1 MKVKFGT
8 MLALAAFAFTASAD
22 APWSDTPVT
31 CHWIGEV
38 KAGTTTYGDYASWA
52 NPDNW
57 AEGIVPGMSI
67 VNGVTNGCLGC
78 TAVFD
83 RPCKYAAV
91 DFIYGQILAI
101 SNIVV
106 TGSTVPKITLG
117 RPWEWSDPY
126 LYLERGGGIYVSS
139 DVAVAPE
146 MRASIKY
153 LRGANDPVT
162 TFTFENNSATPFILR
177 GFSGADVAF
186 KSWAGSMTYCM
197 KGTGEIR
204 QTGTYAMSNY
214 SMAIKLDMNGGK
226 YVHAAGGSVSQI
238 KTGNNGVLQHFEVPA
253 DKTLTINGDS
263 QTVTADSDLV
273 LEGEG
278 TYSFTAGVSSTYG
291 SVFAAAS
298 GKTLTLD
305 CAITR
310 TAGGKFTIG
319 SWNPY
324 SGGTVVLA
332 PGRSFGGAPV
342 EFYSCTLKLP
352 TNETF
357 SSAIAIR
364 SDCSGKIAGGTDG
377 ESKLDGGIA
386 GTTRPLT
393 LSGRLAIASDIT
405 ATTTLAAGAALSFR
419 NADGSDTTAF
429 TISSLKL
436 MSDATIPVEDGVTAT
451 ITAMNNNG
459 HKLDIRPEGTGKVVF
474 SGLSAGF
481 SPLWLTINGR
491 RGVVSS
497 SGELVTQ
504 GSLSDDTA
512 IDAHGGVVPDSAA
525 AVVAVTTANG
535 PAADSVTL
543 AADSTSVMML
553 RQRQAVDDVQID
565 MSAGQTLSAGVVS
578 VLPGAK
584 SLTVGTSAGVGAL
597 APNGDALE
605 LDAADAASKITVN
618 AAVSMPSNTRI
629 IKEGSGDVVFNGPA
643 TGLMEMQGGSL
654 AFTNGENGV
663 TLSGSNATFVVAG
676 SVASGNRFDIAMTD
690 GAVEMSGHLENSS
703 IVVASNGVGRID
715 MTGGCVTGALICTAN
730 SSSKSAFRMKGGE
743 FVNPSCANI
752 SGSGF
757 AYMKIEG
764 GVCRMTAAD
773 LLELGYENSMTF
785 EQTGGEFR
793 RSGVI
798 SVGRGYSKTIGSIC
812 LKGGK
817 FVCDNDIRM
826 PTYNGGGCGIL
837 TIEGADASF
846 DIEGNYGIYLSL
858 VVTNANNGKGYGN
871 RSMVNLNGG
880 TLKAYTLCRHGW
892 YSNVAERAYLNF
904 NGGTYDYRGWGA
916 PFGAPGNVYQYSLD
930 RVTSFEK
937 GATLNVGSSYTASSP
952 IPIET
957 PVGKGV
963 ESIAW
968 TPISGLP
975 GSPLVVITDPDG
987 TGEGAS
993 AFADVDDFGTITNVH
1008 VTSPG
1013 WNYTRATAKLYCGS
1027 CVDGNIVATFDCVLK
1042 DQKSGGFTKT
1052 GGGVFTINC
1061 TNTYT
1066 GATVVKGG
1074 TIKLGCDDA
1083 IDSRSALVLAGG
1095 TLDLDSHSQKFSS
1108 VSGTSGSIINGT
1120 LGLTGLTV
1128 DMNDAVARTYP
1139 TISAPVAFSAG
1150 AELTIVNPEAASAR
1164 NSYTLANF
1172 AGGVSGDIVLS
1183 AESAAALPGGASEWR
1198 LTTSG
1203 NVLKLVKNIGMML
1216 IVR

>member
-1 MKVKFGT
+1 MKVKFGV

-22 APWSDTPVT
+22 APYSDTPVT
-31 CHWIGEV
+31 CHWIGAV
-38 KAGTTTYGDYASWA
+38 RAGSSTYGEYASWT

-57 AEGIVPGMSI
+57 AEGIVPGLSI
-67 VNGVTNGCLGC
+67 VDGVTNGCLGC

-83 RPCKYAAV
+83 RPCKYAAM

-117 RPWEWSDPY
+117 RPWEWSDPFI
-126 LYLERGGGIYVSS
+126 YLERGGGIYVSS
-139 DVAVAPE
+139 DVAIAPE
-146 MRASIKY
+146 MRGSVKY
-153 LRGANDPVT
+153 LRGANGPT
-162 TFTFENNSATPFILR
+162 TTLTFENNSATPFILK
-177 GFSGADVAF
+177 GFAGPDVAF
-186 KSWAGSMTYCM
+186 KSWSGSMTYCI
-197 KGTGEIR
+197 KGTGEVR
-204 QTGTYAMSNY
+204 QTGTYTMSNY
-214 SMAIKLDMNGGK
+214 SIAIKLDMNGGK
-226 YVHAAGGSVSQI
+226 YVHAAGGTVSQI
-238 KTGNNGVLQHFEVPA
+238 KTGSNGVLQHFEVAA
-253 DKTLTINGDS
+253 DKTLIINGDS

-305 CAITR
+305 CAVTR

-319 SWNPY
+319 SWSPY
-324 SGGTVVLA
+324 ASGTVTLA
-332 PGRSFGGAPV
+332 PGRSLAGALV
-342 EFYSCTLKLP
+342 ELYSDTLLLP
-352 TNETF
+352 SNETF
-357 SSAIAIR
+357 SSAITIA
-364 SDCSGKIAGGTDG
+364 SSSSGKVAGGAYG
-377 ESKLDGGIA
+377 ESKLDYGIA
-386 GTTRPLT
+386 ATTRPLT
-393 LSGRLAIASDIT
+393 LSGRLAISSDIT
-405 ATTTLAAGAALSFR
+405 ATTTLAADAALAFR
-419 NADGSDTTAF
+419 NADDAVTTSF

-436 MSDATIPVEDGVTAT
+436 MGDATIPVEDGVTAT
-451 ITAMNNNG
+451 ITAINNNG
-459 HKLDIRPEGTGKVVF
+459 HTLDIRPEGTGKVVF

-481 SPLWLTINGR
+481 SPLWLTINGC
-491 RGVVSS
+491 RGVVSA

-504 GSLSDDTA
+504 DSLADDTA
-512 IDAHGGVVPDSAA
+512 IDAHGGVVPNSAA
-525 AVVAVTTANG
+525 SVVAVTTANG
-535 PAADSVTL
+535 PAADNVTL
-543 AADSTSVMML
+543 AADSTSVFML

-578 VLPGAK
+578 VLSGAK

-605 LDAADAASKITVN
+605 LETVDASSKITVN
-618 AAVSMPSNTRI
+618 AAVPMPSNTRI
-629 IKEGSGDVVFNGPA
+629 IKEGSGEVVFNGPA

-654 AFTNGENGV
+654 SFTNGENGV
-663 TLSGSNATFVVAG
+663 TLSGSNATFAVAG
-676 SVASGNRFDIAMTD
+676 SVASGSRFDVAMTD
-690 GAVEMSGHLENSS
+690 GAVEMSGHLENSR

-730 SSSKSAFRMKGGE
+730 SSSKGAFRMKDGE
-743 FVNPSCANI
+743 FVNPSRANI
-752 SGSGF
+752 NGSGF

-773 LLELGYENSMTF
+773 MLELGYENSMTF

-798 SVGRGYSKTIGSIC
+798 SVGRNRATGSIC
-812 LKGGK
+812 IKGGK
-817 FVCDNDIRM
+817 FVCSDDMRM
-826 PTYNGGGCGIL
+826 PTYNASGGGVF
-837 TIEGADASF
+837 TIEGAGATVEF
-846 DIEGNYGIYLSL
+846 EGNKGIMLSL
-858 VVTNANNGKGYGN
+858 VDDNQNSGKGYGN
-871 RSMVNLNGG
+871 RSMVNLNEG
-880 TLKAYTLCRHGW
+880 TLNAYTLCRHGW
-892 YSNVAERAYLNF
+892 YSNVSERAYLNF
-904 NGGTYDYRGWGA
+904 NGGTYNYRGWSA
-916 PFGAPGNVYQYSLD
+916 PFGSPGNVYQYSLD
-930 RVTSFEK
+930 RVTSFER
-937 GATLNVGSSYTASSP
+937 GATLNVGSLYTASSQ
-952 IPIET
+952 IPIEA

-963 ESIAW
+963 ESISW
-968 TPISGLP
+968 TPMSGLL

-993 AFADVDDFGTITNVH
+993 AFADVDDYGTITNIH

-1013 WNYTRATAKLYCGS
+1013 WNYTRATAKLYLGR
-1027 CVDGNIVATFDCVLK
+1027 VLPENLVATFDCVLK

-1052 GGGVFTINC
+1052 GTGTFTTSC

-1074 TIKLGCDDA
+1074 TLKLGCDDA

-1095 TLDLDSHSQKFSS
+1095 KLDLDGHSQKFSS

-1128 DMNDAVARTYP
+1128 DMNDAVAKTFP

-1150 AELTIVNPEAASAR
+1150 AGLTIVNPELASSR
-1164 NSYTLANF
+1164 NSYTLADF

-1203 NVLKLVKNIGMML
+1203 TRLRLVKNVGIMIL
-1216 IVR
+1216 VL